1 MNSGSRPKGGR
12 DHDYCVL
19 PEGGGPMSDYIR
31 KMFFPTRQD
40 IIEGYE
46 IQIER
51 KEQDLQSLRA
61 YVRTLKGQVTLDEV
75 TA

>member
-1 MNSGSRPKGGR
+1 MT
-12 DHDYCVL
+12 
-19 PEGGGPMSDYIR
+19 DYIR

-40 IIEGYE
+40 IIDGYE
-46 IQIER
+46 IQIKR

-61 YVRTLKGQVTLDEV
+61 YVRKLKGQVTLDEV